1 MGWDRARRGRS
12 GQRGHRAGPIR
23 YAMPPTKPPTGAPGR
38 RPKLLAVL
46 LACALLLACSTV
58 KLAYNNLP
66 GLGYWWLDGYL
77 DLNAAQGPRLRDELA
92 DLLAWHRRNE
102 LPHLTRLLGRAQ
114 AMAPLDLQP
123 NDACALVEEI
133 EARLLAVARQAE
145 PAAAEIALSLDQ
157 TQLVQ
162 LERKYSEVNATYR
175 KDWLALRP
183 PARVGKRYQ
192 QFLERGEDFY
202 GPLDEAQQELLR
214 RQVTQSVF
222 NPEFVD
228 VERRRR
234 QQELLTVLRRLLAA
248 PSSPPEARTALHDL
262 VTGIAQPAPGLWRE
276 HRQLLQAEGC
286 RDIAALHNST
296 TAAQR
301 ERAVRRLRA
310 YEDDLRALADG
321 G

>member
-1 MGWDRARRGRS
+1 MGQAGVGDAQHQRHAGDQKGISGVLVLRQHIDDQQAGNATEHHAERFDTTDHQDLAHAGEHCHGVGSGETRQVGAARSPRGAYDTRCPRPS
-12 GQRGHRAGPIR
+12 RRLAP
-23 YAMPPTKPPTGAPGR
+23 PGR

-77 DLNAAQGPRLRDELA
+77 DLNAAQGPRLRDRLA

-123 NDACALVEEI
+123 NDACALVEEEI

-183 PARVGKRYQ
+183 PARVRKRYQ

-222 NPEFVD
+222 NP
-228 VERRRR
+228 
-234 QQELLTVLRRLLAA
+234 
-248 PSSPPEARTALHDL
+248 SSSMWNA
-262 VTGIAQPAPGLWRE
+262 G
-276 HRQLLQAEGC
+276 
-286 RDIAALHNST
+286 
-296 TAAQR
+296 
-301 ERAVRRLRA
+301 
-310 YEDDLRALADG
+310 DG
-321 G
+321 SRSC